1 MKVTLNGGELVLE
14 GTQEQISKA
23 LDKLGISGDG
33 VFYRS
38 ESKGLV
44 LISEMQ
50 SIHLRNA
57 ILKRYSD
64 WVDSLHKIAEPK
76 QVVEAILNGPKD
88 ETWTAMVVELSKREE

>member
-57 ILKRYSD
+57 ILKRYTE

-76 QVVEAILNGPKD
+76 EVVKAILDGPND
-88 ETWTAMVVELSKREE
+88 ETWHAMVIELSKREE